1 MFKLKF
7 KFWIDSSTETPCSIE
22 FGLWK
27 SWFSP
32 PPSQL
37 WDRIQ
42 CDYKMALIQKFD
54 HRLKSTQSTMSKFFQ
69 NQRVGIYKH
78 LPHLECQWVLNVCTL
93 NSLINKQDITLPYS
107 LEGRDGRFLVDKT
120 TWVVAKW
127 PFCIL
132 QKPVKPQSLC
142 SLATCGV
149 VTYRTF
155 GLVELFAWI
164 STVWFSPNDKTFF
177 CRTQN
182 FFLY

>member
-37 WDRIQ
+37 RDRIQ

-54 HRLKSTQSTMSKFFQ
+54 HRLKSTQRTMSKFLQ

-78 LPHLECQWVLNVCTL
+78 LPHLECQWVLN
-93 NSLINKQDITLPYS
+93 
-107 LEGRDGRFLVDKT
+107 GRFLVDKT